1 VYWAG
6 VLAGVWQLIKL
17 RFGGWF
23 IRGFN

>member
-23 IRGFN
+23 ICGFN